1 MSKYI
6 FYDRK
11 TVMLHCSVRR
21 FGLAFASRRYR
32 IRAKDEGNMT
42 SGSTKPGARG
52 ISRRSIL
59 KAATATAGVAIGSD
73 AIRGFPTIWAQ
84 NIKDIVL
91 HHAGPPV
98 TAIPAI
104 AEQASK
110 DLGFTVQMQ
119 ASENADLLNRFLSQ
133 SSAIDCADISLVYMR
148 YLIGRNVLQAIPLSK
163 FKYWDQTIPLF
174 TKGEYPDGRKAPQQG
189 ITPTMI
195 LYATDETGQKATGGA
210 PTEWLTGIPTV
221 TNGDTLGVRPDL
233 TGRKVDSWADVL
245 SPDFKGKAAIQ
256 DNPTIGIIDVAM
268 ALEARGDIKYANKG
282 NMTKDEI
289 DKTVK
294 AMMELKQSG
303 QFRSFWTSF
312 DQSVNLMASGEV
324 VIQSMWSPAVAAV
337 RSRGIPCAF
346 QPLKEG
352 YRGWGYTMGVMKH
365 VSGMK
370 LDAFYDYMNWY
381 TSGFEGAFIARQGY
395 YSAQPENTR
404 KYLTENEYGYWFG
417 GKAAETDILSPFGK
431 VMEKAGNV
439 RDGGALW
446 DRLGNIAVW
455 NSVMDEDR
463 YVTRRWNEF
472 ITS

>member
-1 MSKYI
+1 
-6 FYDRK
+6 
-11 TVMLHCSVRR
+11 
-21 FGLAFASRRYR
+21 
-32 IRAKDEGNMT
+32 MT
-42 SGSTKPGARG
+42 SGTIKPRSKG
-52 ISRRSIL
+52 ISRRAFL
-59 KAATATAGVAIGSD
+59 AGTGTAIGSG
-73 AIRGFPTIWAQ
+73 AITGFPTIWAQ
-84 NIKDIVL
+84 NIKDVVL

-104 AEQASK
+104 AEQATK

-195 LYATDETGQKATGGA
+195 LYATDASGQKVTDGT
-210 PTEWLTGIPTV
+210 PTDFVTGIPTV
-221 TNGDTLGVRPDL
+221 TNGDTLGIRPDL
-233 TGRKVDSWADVL
+233 VSRPITSWADVL
-245 SPDFKGKAAIQ
+245 DPAFKGKAAIQ

-268 ALEARGDIKYANKG
+268 ALEARGDITYGNKG
-282 NMTKDEI
+282 NMTKEEI

-294 AMMELKQSG
+294 TMMDIKQSG

-337 RSRGIPCAF
+337 RSRGIPCTF

-352 YRGWGYTMGVMKH
+352 YRGWGYTLGAMKH
-365 VSGMK
+365 LDGLK
-370 LDAFYDYMNWY
+370 LDCFYEYMNWY
-381 TSGFEGAFIARQGY
+381 TSGFEGSFIARQGY
-395 YSAQPENTR
+395 YSAQPENVR
-404 KYLTENEYGYWFG
+404 KYLTPAEYAYWFE
-417 GKAAETDILSPFGK
+417 GKPAETDILSPFGK
-431 VMEKAGNV
+431 IMEKAGKS
-439 RDGGALW
+439 RDGGSLW
-446 DRLGNIAVW
+446 ERLGNIAVW